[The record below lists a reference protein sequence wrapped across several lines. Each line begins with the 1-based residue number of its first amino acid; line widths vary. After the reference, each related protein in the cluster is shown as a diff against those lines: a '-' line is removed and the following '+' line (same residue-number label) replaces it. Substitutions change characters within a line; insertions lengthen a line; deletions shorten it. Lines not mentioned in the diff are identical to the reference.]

1 MKKYTIFVV
10 INSLLTDI
18 IFELIRDPR
27 QSNNDGSTCPMS
39 IDDVEMVGGHPS
51 KVGDIAIVIIDCHFK
66 EKSKGSLLYVQ
77 IMGYR
82 WNNQLNQALPIWGVI
97 MYNTLV

>member
-51 KVGDIAIVIIDCHFK
+51 KVGDIAIC
-66 EKSKGSLLYVQ
+66 G
-77 IMGYR
+77 
-82 WNNQLNQALPIWGVI
+82 N
-97 MYNTLV
+97 